1 MKKATAGYMT
11 TPICCSDK
19 GNVIESKIDPHS
31 VVKSGSD
38 QKRWNFYKRNKNRK
52 KVLVDQA
59 EQCNEDDI
67 QKCLS
72 DDVLAEQNQQQQ
84 RKDKTDLDMNER

>member
-1 MKKATAGYMT
+1 MT

-19 GNVIESKIDPHS
+19 GNVIESKIDPHTVS
-31 VVKSGSD
+31 KSGSE

-52 KVLVDQA
+52 KLFVDQA

-72 DDVLAEQNQQQQ
+72 DDVVAVDDQEQRQQ
-84 RKDKTDLDMNER
+84 KDKIDLDNER

>member
-1 MKKATAGYMT
+1 MKKSSGYMT

-19 GNVIESKIDPHS
+19 GNVIESKIDPYA
-31 VVKSGSD
+31 VVKSRSE

-67 QKCLS
+67 HKCLS
-72 DDVLAEQNQQQQ
+72 DDVVDVVDKKEEQH
-84 RKDKTDLDMNER
+84 DKIALDNER

>member
-1 MKKATAGYMT
+1 MKKSTTGYMT

-31 VVKSGSD
+31 VVKSGSE

-72 DDVLAEQNQQQQ
+72 DDIVDEKHE
-84 RKDKTDLDMNER
+84 RKDKIDLDSER

>member
-1 MKKATAGYMT
+1 MT

-19 GNVIESKIDPHS
+19 GTNVIESKIDPHT
-31 VVKSGSD
+31 VVKSGSE

-67 QKCLS
+67 EKCLS
-72 DDVLAEQNQQQQ
+72 DDVGDDLEQQ
-84 RKDKTDLDMNER
+84 RKDKIAVENER